1 VAVVLLVRHAKAG
14 ERGRWDGP
22 DRLRPLTE
30 KGWEQA
36 RRLCDQL
43 AGYGATRV
51 VSSPYVRCVQTVEPL
66 AERLGL
72 SVEESDALAEGAT
85 TGQLDELLASLR
97 SETAVLSTHGDVIPT
112 LLDHL
117 IERDGLD
124 LPPDYPCAKGS
135 TWVLHGDSD
144 GRVTRA
150 EYLPAP

>member
-1 VAVVLLVRHAKAG
+1 MLLVRHAKAG
-14 ERGRWDGP
+14 DRGRWDGP
-22 DRLRPLTE
+22 DHLRPLTE

-36 RRLCDQL
+36 RQLCDQL

-51 VSSPYVRCVQTVEPL
+51 LSSPYVRCVQTVEPL

-85 TGQLDELLASLR
+85 TGQLDELLGSLR

-117 IERDGLD
+117 VERDGLY
-124 LPPDYPCAKGS
+124 LPSDYPCAKGS
-135 TWVLHGDSD
+135 TWVLHGDGD
-144 GRVTRA
+144 GCVTRA